1 MARAQAPEQI
11 PVVDV
16 TAEKKKLKEER
27 KKLKAESR
35 AQKKEAKA
43 RAKEISK
50 QESELDDDDTESGT
64 GSAILVTFFIILV
77 WIAILCLLIKLDVGG
92 FGSNVLRPVL
102 KDVPVLSWILPED
115 HETETTDEEA
125 YGGYT
130 SLRDAVDQILILEQQ
145 LEQLQTVNSADAEEL
160 ERLRAELERLQ
171 SFEDDYLEFEKIKNE
186 FYQEVVYAANG
197 PGVDEYIKYF
207 ESMDPTTAEEIYAR
221 VIAEQAQDLEMS
233 SYASAYSS
241 MKPKQAAD
249 IFEAMDDLELVA
261 KILGQMSAEERGAI
275 MGVMTPEFAG
285 RLTRIMDPDA

>member
-1 MARAQAPEQI
+1 MARAQAPEEI

-35 AQKKEAKA
+35 AQKKDAKA

-50 QESELDDDDTESGT
+50 QESELDDDSDSGT
-64 GSAILVTFFIILV
+64 GSAILVTFFIILI
-77 WIAILCLLIKLDVGG
+77 WIAILGLLIKLDVGG
-92 FGSNVLRPVL
+92 FGSNVLRPFL
-102 KDVPVLSWILPED
+102 KDVPVLSWLLPED

-160 ERLRAELERLQ
+160 ERLRAEVARLQ
-171 SFEDDYLEFEKIKNE
+171 SFEDSLLEFERIKNE

-197 PGVDEYIKYF
+197 PGIDAYIKYY
-207 ESMDPTTAEEIYAR
+207 ESMDPTTAEAIYAR
-221 VIAEQAQDLEMS
+221 VIAEQAQDLELS
-233 SYASAYSS
+233 EYASTYSA
-241 MKPKQAAD
+241 MKPKNAAAVL
-249 IFEAMDDLELVA
+249 EATNDLELVA
-261 KILGQMSAEERGAI
+261 KILGQLGTDERGAI
-275 MGVMTPEFAG
+275 MDVMTPEFAA

>member
-1 MARAQAPEQI
+1 MARAQAPEEI
-11 PVVDV
+11 PVVDI

-50 QESELDDDDTESGT
+50 QESELDDDDSESGT

-197 PGVDEYIKYF
+197 PGVDAYIKYF

>member
-1 MARAQAPEQI
+1 MARAQAPEEI

-50 QESELDDDDTESGT
+50 QESELDDDTESGT

-92 FGSNVLRPVL
+92 FGSNVLRPIL

-171 SFEDDYLEFEKIKNE
+171 SFENDYLEFEKIKNE

-197 PGVDEYIKYF
+197 PGVDAYIKYY
-207 ESMDPTTAEEIYAR
+207 ESMDPTTAEAIYAR

>member
-1 MARAQAPEQI
+1 MARAQAPEEI

-16 TAEKKKLKEER
+16 TAEKKRLKDER

-35 AQKKEAKA
+35 AQKKDAKA
-43 RAKEISK
+43 RAKELSK
-50 QESELDDDDTESGT
+50 QESELEDDDSDSGT
-64 GSAILVTFFIILV
+64 GSAILVTFFIIIV
-77 WIAILCLLIKLDVGG
+77 WIAILILLIKLDVGG
-92 FGSNVLRPVL
+92 FGSNVLRPIL

-115 HETETTDEEA
+115 HETETTDGEA

-130 SLRDAVDQILILEQQ
+130 SLRDAVDQILVLEKQ

-160 ERLRAELERLQ
+160 ERLRAEVARLQ
-171 SFEDDYLEFEKIKNE
+171 SFEDSQLDFERIKNE

-197 PGVDEYIKYF
+197 PGVDEYIKYY
-207 ESMDPTTAEEIYAR
+207 ESMDPTTAESIYAR
-221 VIAEQAQDLEMS
+221 VIAEQAQNLEMNDF
-233 SYASAYSS
+233 ASAYTA
-241 MKPKQAAD
+241 MKPKEAAA

-261 KILGQMSAEERGAI
+261 KILGQMGAEDRGAI

>member
-1 MARAQAPEQI
+1 MARAQAPEEI

-50 QESELDDDDTESGT
+50 QESELDDDTESGT

-92 FGSNVLRPVL
+92 FGSNVLRPIL

-171 SFEDDYLEFEKIKNE
+171 SFEDDYLEFERIKNE

-197 PGVDEYIKYF
+197 PGVEEYIKYY
-207 ESMDPTTAEEIYAR
+207 ESMDPTTAEAIYAR

-233 SYASAYSS
+233 SYASTYSS

-249 IFEAMDDLELVA
+249 IFEEMDDLELVA

>member
-1 MARAQAPEQI
+1 MARAQAPNEI

-50 QESELDDDDTESGT
+50 QESELDDDDSDNGT
-64 GSAILVTFFIILV
+64 GSAILVTLFIILI
-77 WIAILCLLIKLDVGG
+77 WIAILGLLIKLDVGG
-92 FGSNVLRPVL
+92 FGSNVLRPIL

-130 SLRDAVDQILILEQQ
+130 SLRDAVDQILVLEQQ
-145 LEQLQTVNSADAEEL
+145 LEQLQTVNNADAEEI
-160 ERLRAELERLQ
+160 ERLRAENARLQ
-171 SFEDDYLEFEKIKNE
+171 SFEESQLEFERIKNE

-197 PGVDEYIKYF
+197 PGADAYVKYY
-207 ESMDPTTAEEIYAR
+207 ESMDPTTAEAIYAR

-233 SYASAYSS
+233 TYAGAYSS
-241 MKPKQAAD
+241 MKPKQAAA
-249 IFEAMDDLELVA
+249 IFEEMDDIELVA
-261 KILGQMSAEERGAI
+261 KILKQMSVEQRGEILGA
-275 MGVMTPEFAG
+275 MTPEFAA

>member
-1 MARAQAPEQI
+1 MARAQAPEEI

-43 RAKEISK
+43 RAKELSK
-50 QESELDDDDTESGT
+50 QESELDDDDSDSGA

-77 WIAILCLLIKLDVGG
+77 WIAILGLLIKLDVGG
-92 FGSNVLRPVL
+92 FGSNVLRPIL
-102 KDVPVLSWILPED
+102 KDVPVISWILPED

-130 SLRDAVDQILILEQQ
+130 SLRDAVDQILV
-145 LEQLQTVNSADAEEL
+145 LEQLQTVSSADAEEQ

-171 SFEDDYLEFEKIKNE
+171 SFEDSYLEFEKIKNE

-197 PGVDEYIKYF
+197 PGVDAYIKYY
-207 ESMDPTTAEEIYAR
+207 ESMDPTTAEAIYAR
-221 VIAEQAQDLEMS
+221 VIAEQAQDLKMNE
-233 SYASAYSS
+233 YVNAYTA
-241 MKPKQAAD
+241 MKPKEAAA
-249 IFEAMDDLELVA
+249 IFETMDDLELVA
-261 KILGQMSAEERGAI
+261 KILGAMGADDRGAI

>member
-1 MARAQAPEQI
+1 MARAQAPEEI

>member
-1 MARAQAPEQI
+1 MARAQAHEEI

-50 QESELDDDDTESGT
+50 QESELDDDDSESGT

>member
-1 MARAQAPEQI
+1 MARAQAPEEI

-35 AQKKEAKA
+35 TQKKEAKA